1 MSIGDLEYLGI
12 DELDEVADV
21 GYSWR
26 GPTDLKIGAP
36 RFPRSRNPNLKLES
50 S

>member
-12 DELDEVADV
+12 DELDEVVDV

-26 GPTDLKIGAP
+26 GPIDLKLGAP
-36 RFPRSRNPNLKLES
+36 RFSMMLITILEVAS
-50 S
+50 Q